1 MTIPVHTLGDYLD
14 LLAEQNL
21 LAAPIPDGL
30 DRSQRVTGLTCD
42 SRQVAPGTLFI
53 RKGAHFQTKFLEM
66 ARDQGAMACVS
77 QEEDTVPGLP
87 RIAITD
93 TRKVLAP
100 LADRFYDHP
109 SGKVKVIGITGT
121 KGKSSTAYYMK
132 SILDRY
138 QESQGRGETGVVSSI
153 DTYDGVKRFESHLTT
168 PRASGPPAPLR
179 QRRPDGG
186 WSM

>member
-14 LLAEQNL
+14 LLSEQNL

-30 DRSQRVTGLTCD
+30 DRNQRVTGLTCD

-77 QEEDTVPGLP
+77 QEENTVPGLP

-100 LADRFYDHP
+100 LADRF
-109 SGKVKVIGITGT
+109 
-121 KGKSSTAYYMK
+121 
-132 SILDRY
+132 
-138 QESQGRGETGVVSSI
+138 
-153 DTYDGVKRFESHLTT
+153 
-168 PRASGPPAPLR
+168 
-179 QRRPDGG
+179 
-186 WSM
+186 

>member
-66 ARDQGAMACVS
+66 ARDQGAMPASARRRTPSPACPAS
-77 QEEDTVPGLP
+77 PLP
-87 RIAITD
+87 TPERCWPRWPTA
-93 TRKVLAP
+93 
-100 LADRFYDHP
+100 
-109 SGKVKVIGITGT
+109 
-121 KGKSSTAYYMK
+121 ST
-132 SILDRY
+132 
-138 QESQGRGETGVVSSI
+138 
-153 DTYDGVKRFESHLTT
+153 TT
-168 PRASGPPAPLR
+168 PPAR
-179 QRRPDGG
+179 
-186 WSM
+186 